1 MRWLLAALCAPLC
14 FGDDYRIE
22 RATSPIVIDA
32 RLDEAAWR
40 DAAPVSPFIFNWYTA
55 GEKEPT
61 EAKLVWDDENLY
73 VSWRSTDR
81 HISGYVTQRNGP
93 VSRDDCVE
101 IFISPN
107 PQKVTN
113 YYTFEIN
120 AIGAMLNRARTDW
133 YTGGAFWDPEGVQY
147 RTTYHGQPSK
157 DESPEDREW
166 IVELAIPLKN
176 FVRDASH
183 IPPRDGDEWRLNLMR
198 TGGKTNAQQST
209 WSPIRGEKRSFHTP
223 ENFGR
228 VFFRARNPPSANAHD
243 EPAPQGQRRG
253 QGGRGGRGMARR
265 SFNPADVEAGRV
277 LYNRSC
283 TMCHGVDGA
292 VGDRAPALGAG
303 RRYVRVTDE
312 EIFDS
317 IKNGIKGTLMPALPL
332 KDEDNSK
339 IVTYIQSLRA
349 TAVDVPVAGDP
360 QRGAGIFFGKGN
372 CGQCHMIRGRGGL
385 AGPDLSDLGAD
396 RKLDDIRQALTT
408 GKPLPSR
415 GWQPVSVTMKSG
427 ASFRGIVKNE
437 NPFSLQIL
445 GIDGNL
451 HLIERGQAAR
461 IVYDTKP
468 LMPMNLDKTL
478 SSGEFQDL
486 VAFLARQARR
496 RDPK

>member
-1 MRWLLAALCAPLC
+1 MRWLLVALCAPLC

-32 RLDEAAWR
+32 KLDEAAWR
-40 DAAPVSPFIFNWYTA
+40 NAAPVSPFIFNWYTA

-61 EAKLVWDDENLY
+61 EAKLLWDDENLY

-107 PQKVTN
+107 PRKVTN

-147 RTTYHGQPSK
+147 RTSYHGQPSK

-166 IVELAIPLKN
+166 IVELAIPLRN
-176 FVRDASH
+176 FVRDAAH

-228 VFFRARNPPSANAHD
+228 VIFSAQNRQSANAHD
-243 EPAPQGQRRG
+243 EPSPQGQRRG
-253 QGGRGGRGMARR
+253 PGGRGGRGMARR
-265 SFNPADVEAGRV
+265 SFNPADVEAGRL

-317 IKNGIKGTLMPALPL
+317 IKNGIKGTLMPALPM

-360 QRGAGIFFGKGN
+360 QRGGGIFFGKGK

-427 ASFRGIVKNE
+427 VAFRGIVKNE

-451 HLIERGQAAR
+451 HLIERGQTAR
-461 IVYDTKP
+461 ILYDSKP
-468 LMPMNLDKTL
+468 LMPVNIDKTL

>member
-1 MRWLLAALCAPLC
+1 MRWLLVALSVPLS
-14 FGDDYRIE
+14 FADDYRIQ

-32 RLDEAAWR
+32 KLDDAAWR
-40 DAAPVSPFIFNWYTA
+40 EASPTSAFLFNWHTS
-55 GEKEPT
+55 GDKEPT
-61 EAKLVWDDENLY
+61 EAKLLWDDNNLY

-81 HISGYVTQRNGP
+81 HISAYVTQRNGP

-147 RTTYHGQPSK
+147 RTSFHGQPSK
-157 DESPEDREW
+157 DESPADREW
-166 IVELAIPLKN
+166 IVELAVPLKN
-176 FVRDASH
+176 FTRDAAH
-183 IPPRDGDEWRLNLMR
+183 IPPHDGDEWRLNLMR

-209 WSPIRGEKRSFHTP
+209 WSPIRGEKHSFHTP

-228 VFFRARNPPSANAHD
+228 VIFVAAAREEPPS
-243 EPAPQGQRRG
+243 QRRT
-253 QGGRGGRGMARR
+253 QGARGGRGLMRR
-265 SFNPADVEAGRV
+265 AFNPADVEAGRV

-303 RRYVRVTDE
+303 RRFMRVTDE

-317 IKNGIKGTLMPALPL
+317 IKNGIKGTLMPGLPL

-339 IVTYIQSLRA
+339 IVSYIQSLRA
-349 TAVDVPVAGDP
+349 TAADVPVQGDP
-360 QRGAGIFFGKGN
+360 QRGAEIFFGKGN
-372 CGQCHMIRGRGGL
+372 CTQCHMIRGRGGL
-385 AGPDLSDLGAD
+385 AGPDLSNLGAD

-408 GKPLPSR
+408 GKLLPSR
-415 GWQPVSVTMKSG
+415 GWQPVAVTMKSG
-427 ASFRGIVKNE
+427 ARFRGIVKNE

-451 HLIERGQAAR
+451 HLIDRAQAAR
-461 IVYDTKP
+461 IDYDTKP
-468 LMPMNLDKTL
+468 LMPVNLDKTL
-478 SSGEFQDL
+478 PPGEFQDL
-486 VAFLARQARR
+486 LAFLARQARR